1 MYIKSA
7 TALILTVGFNARKKN
22 KLNIQTIM
30 KKILL
35 STFAIFLILT
45 SCSSDDSENE
55 ETIIV
60 VPKLL
65 TNITSTYNGENNS
78 EFDYL
83 YNEAYKLIKEKRI
96 DISNSENEY
105 VYNNENVVRINRT
118 YNEDAIVTVAYTLL
132 EYDGENNIK
141 RLTQYD
147 TDDNIRYDF
156 LYTYNSENILLTR
169 NIIGVINNTN
179 RFYDYEYN
187 ATENSLKRTQ
197 RMVSDAFE
205 VYTFDNKKSPY
216 TNIPYIL
223 KEITAAGMSL
233 NTNNISKIEYYEIGI
248 ITRTINYL
256 NEYDN
261 DNFLIQ
267 TAYTDINNNER
278 TKTFI
283 YNK

>member
-1 MYIKSA
+1 
-7 TALILTVGFNARKKN
+7 
-22 KLNIQTIM
+22 
-30 KKILL
+30 
-35 STFAIFLILT
+35 
-45 SCSSDDSENE
+45 
-55 ETIIV
+55 
-60 VPKLL
+60 
-65 TNITSTYNGENNS
+65 
-78 EFDYL
+78 
-83 YNEAYKLIKEKRI
+83 
-96 DISNSENEY
+96 
-105 VYNNENVVRINRT
+105 
-118 YNEDAIVTVAYTLL
+118 
-132 EYDGENNIK
+132 
-141 RLTQYD
+141 
-147 TDDNIRYDF
+147 
-156 LYTYNSENILLTR
+156 
-169 NIIGVINNTN
+169 
-179 RFYDYEYN
+179 
-187 ATENSLKRTQ
+187 
-197 RMVSDAFE
+197 MVSDAFE

>member
-1 MYIKSA
+1 
-7 TALILTVGFNARKKN
+7 
-22 KLNIQTIM
+22 M

-105 VYNNENVVRINRT
+105 VYNNENVVRINRK

-147 TDDNIRYDF
+147 TEDNIRYDF

-267 TAYTDINNNER
+267 TAHTDINNNER